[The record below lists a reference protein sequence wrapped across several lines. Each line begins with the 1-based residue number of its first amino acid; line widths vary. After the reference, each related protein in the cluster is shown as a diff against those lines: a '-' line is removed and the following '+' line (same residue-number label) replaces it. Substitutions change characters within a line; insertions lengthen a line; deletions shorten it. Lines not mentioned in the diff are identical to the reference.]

1 MLFKWVLILLGYL
14 STFGIWTS
22 PEVVDVIAFT
32 ALAVA
37 CFGLALW
44 IDFGRRFK

>member
-1 MLFKWVLILLGYL
+1 MFFKWALILIGYL
-14 STFGIWTS
+14 STYGIWTS

-37 CFGLALW
+37 CFGIAMF
-44 IDFGRRFK
+44 IDFGRKM